1 MSKGLLYF
9 ANVTKPSY
17 SVEAGGETREG
28 APKQNS
34 ENIETVVQHT
44 SIWVEFV
51 MGKSLMPE
59 GHIKDEDHEKWESSQ
74 YIFCR
79 LKKGKGAGTWY

>member
-44 SIWVEFV
+44 SI
-51 MGKSLMPE
+51 
-59 GHIKDEDHEKWESSQ
+59 
-74 YIFCR
+74 
-79 LKKGKGAGTWY
+79 